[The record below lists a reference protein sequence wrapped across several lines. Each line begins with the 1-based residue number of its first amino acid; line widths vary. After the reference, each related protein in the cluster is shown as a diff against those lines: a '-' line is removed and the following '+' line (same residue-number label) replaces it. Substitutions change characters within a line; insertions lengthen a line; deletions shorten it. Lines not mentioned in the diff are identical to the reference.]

1 MVVQCTVTISSR
13 DYYSCEL
20 TRRIPVRVS
29 IITINGETGFGIIE
43 SMKNNQEHII
53 QYIETLRSQ
62 PTTKE
67 LEITYKSPHAC
78 WTRLVHRLQGPS
90 IYDTILQSGCMT
102 RLPIIV
108 ESGFQKH
115 VILAPSKK
123 QLSFLLKELRSRFT
137 EVHIQRVK
145 AIPTGVSYSPLTEKQ
160 QEAFLL
166 AYGAGYFDI
175 PKATTLSE
183 LATKIG
189 IRRVAMQERIQRAV
203 HRIVQDF
210 IETHF

>member
-1 MVVQCTVTISSR
+1 MVVQCTITISSR

-67 LEITYKSPHAC
+67 LEVTYESPHAY

-115 VILAPSKK
+115 VILAPSKT
-123 QLSFLLKELRSRFT
+123 QLSLLLKELRSRFT
-137 EVHIQRVK
+137 EVHVQRIK

-166 AYGAGYFDI
+166 AYEAGYFEI

-189 IRRVAMQERIQRAV
+189 IKRVAMQERIQRAI

-210 IETHF
+210 VETHF

>member
-1 MVVQCTVTISSR
+1 
-13 DYYSCEL
+13 
-20 TRRIPVRVS
+20 
-29 IITINGETGFGIIE
+29 
-43 SMKNNQEHII
+43 
-53 QYIETLRSQ
+53 
-62 PTTKE
+62 
-67 LEITYKSPHAC
+67 
-78 WTRLVHRLQGPS
+78 
-90 IYDTILQSGCMT
+90 MT
-102 RLPIIV
+102 RLPIFV

-115 VILAPSKK
+115 VILAPSKT

-137 EVHIQRVK
+137 EVHVQRIK

-166 AYGAGYFDI
+166 AYEAGYFEI

-189 IRRVAMQERIQRAV
+189 IKRVAMQERIQRAI

>member
-1 MVVQCTVTISSR
+1 MVVQCTITISSR

-29 IITINGETGFGIIE
+29 IVTINGETGFGIIE
-43 SMKNNQEHII
+43 STTNNQEHII

-67 LEITYKSPHAC
+67 LEVTYESPHAY
-78 WTRLVHRLQGPS
+78 WTRLVHRLHGQS

-115 VILAPSKK
+115 VILAPSKT
-123 QLSFLLKELRSRFT
+123 QLSLLLKELRSRFT
-137 EVHIQRVK
+137 EVHVQRVK
-145 AIPTGVSYSPLTEKQ
+145 AIPTGVTYSPLTEKQ
-160 QEAFLL
+160 QEAFFL
-166 AYGAGYFDI
+166 AYEAGYFDI
-175 PKATTLSE
+175 PKATTLSK
-183 LATKIG
+183 LATRIG

-210 IETHF
+210 VETRF